1 MPSTKTSLDYCP
13 GERFDLL
20 TSTDREKSFRHTQRY
35 RTCALEYKGIVLDL
49 GAGHGYGDRIIRENP
64 QVIKVQMVD
73 KEGQGLV
80 QRGVL
85 PGCLRSVDDRAYDTV
100 LAIEFI
106 EHLDQQEQFE
116 LVAHVYRI
124 LRSGGVFVVST
135 PMAGKSGPNPLNKF
149 HKWELTMADL
159 YQVIGHNWSSVEAF
173 TLGNPKL
180 TTGQCQPV
188 MFAVARK
195 HDRVW
200 SPLTKSYLYYG

>member
-1 MPSTKTSLDYCP
+1 MPSIKTSSDSSP

-49 GAGHGYGDRIIRENP
+49 GAGYGYGDRIIRENP
-64 QVIKVQMVD
+64 AVTKVQMVD
-73 KEGQGLV
+73 KDGQGLV

-85 PGCLRSVDDRAYDTV
+85 PGCLHSVENRAYDTV
-100 LAIEFI
+100 TAIEFI

-124 LRSGGVFVVST
+124 LRSGGVFVIST
-135 PMAGKSGPNPLNKF
+135 PMASKSGPNHYNKW

-159 YQVIGHNWSSVEAF
+159 YTVLGHQWSTMESF

-180 TTGQCQPV
+180 TTGINQPI

-200 SPLTKSYLYYG
+200 SPLSKSYLRYG